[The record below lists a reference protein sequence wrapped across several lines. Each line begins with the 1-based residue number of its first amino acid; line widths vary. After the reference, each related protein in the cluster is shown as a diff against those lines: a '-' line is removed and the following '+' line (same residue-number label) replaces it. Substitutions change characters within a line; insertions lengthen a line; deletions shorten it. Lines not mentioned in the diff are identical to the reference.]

1 VKRDL
6 ISEVNALAEQMSC
19 TSAYVEKSV
28 VLSYGGL
35 NCEVAVLS
43 RTGPPGA
50 GRLTKWDDQRGVG
63 HTGHIPLT
71 DSKCADVVQVT
82 HVPVAD
88 AVPTS
93 CRSIARL
100 SRPTAG
106 QTQPHGA
113 ARGAVNL

>member
-43 RTGPPGA
+43 RCPFNEV
-50 GRLTKWDDQRGVG
+50 RLRHHKGLDRLEQVG
-63 HTGHIPLT
+63 
-71 DSKCADVVQVT
+71 
-82 HVPVAD
+82 
-88 AVPTS
+88 
-93 CRSIARL
+93 
-100 SRPTAG
+100 
-106 QTQPHGA
+106 
-113 ARGAVNL
+113 